1 MAAEVIGSIVER
13 DLLRALFFEKAA
25 LTDKLEDHMSSPLPQ
40 VGSGEPVSALVAA
53 LDKADAAIVLVEGK
67 PKGVVSRHD
76 LLGFLAG

>member
-25 LTDKLEDHMSSPLPQ
+25 LSDRLDAHMS
-40 VGSGEPVSALVAA
+40 AR
-53 LDKADAAIVLVEGK
+53 
-67 PKGVVSRHD
+67 SRRSVPASRCRRWSRRWRRRTRRWCWSRASRRCGQSQD